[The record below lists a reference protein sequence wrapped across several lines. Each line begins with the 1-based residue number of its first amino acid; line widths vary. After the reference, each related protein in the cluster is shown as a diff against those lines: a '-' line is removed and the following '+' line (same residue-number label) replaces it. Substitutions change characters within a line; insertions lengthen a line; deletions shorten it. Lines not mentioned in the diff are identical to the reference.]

1 MKEKRLRTMKRE
13 EPVGRSGF
21 TLIEVLIAIAILAVG
36 LLAAAKMQIS
46 AIQGNYFS
54 SNTSTALS
62 LAEQKMEDLLG
73 RPYTD
78 AAVADTQAGNN
89 ANLSSLVTKD
99 HEELNVNE
107 EGVAGGGIYHRVWNI
122 ADDDPITDTKTI
134 TILVTWGNDRH
145 RVTLS
150 CIKRL

>member
-1 MKEKRLRTMKRE
+1 MKKTQPRPRKRKTNIRRQ
-13 EPVGRSGF
+13 GF
-21 TLIEVLIAIAILAVG
+21 TLIEVLIALAILTVG

-54 SNTSTALS
+54 NNTTTALS

-73 RPYTD
+73 RTYTD
-78 AAVADTQAGNN
+78 AAVTDTQAGNN
-89 ANLSSLVTKD
+89 GDLSSLVTKD

-107 EGVAGGGIYHRVWNI
+107 EGVVGEGLYHRVWNV
-122 ADDDPITDTKTI
+122 ADDTPITNTKTI
-134 TILVTWGNDRH
+134 TIVVTWDNDSH
-145 RVTLS
+145 RTALS